1 MHVRNLKGFLLRLH
15 LQFTCFKALATDRDD
30 DSNLAWIREGDE
42 FMSKKWLYWFE
53 ELNSGHND
61 LVGKKCANLGEMTSL
76 GMRIPPGFAVSVDG
90 YERFMEQ
97 TGAGEF
103 IRRYVRDNM
112 SELKGVKKQVEA
124 SRTIRQMI
132 ESQEMPADMR
142 DELYR
147 YYDELMKRAG
157 AEEIAVAVRS
167 SGAVSMPGQMETF
180 LNVRRKEGVVRK
192 IIEVW
197 GSAFTT
203 RAIAFRLE
211 KGMPME
217 KAPIGVAVLKMVEA
231 KSAGVVLTVL
241 PTIGDTSKVVVEGN
255 WGLGESVVS
264 GDINP
269 DQFVVD
275 KENGC
280 VDCTVNKKTRM
291 IVYKDSGT
299 AMTEVPEDLQC
310 KRCVDEEELR
320 EIVRIARQVEAHF
333 NCPQDMEWVLDVT
346 GCCPHNLYWVQARPA
361 KFSKAKEKE
370 SEYLAELMTRMFKC

>member
-1 MHVRNLKGFLLRLH
+1 
-15 LQFTCFKALATDRDD
+15 
-30 DSNLAWIREGDE
+30 
-42 FMSKKWLYWFE
+42 
-53 ELNSGHND
+53 
-61 LVGKKCANLGEMTSL
+61 
-76 GMRIPPGFAVSVDG
+76 
-90 YERFMEQ
+90 
-97 TGAGEF
+97 
-103 IRRYVRDNM
+103 
-112 SELKGVKKQVEA
+112 
-124 SRTIRQMI
+124 
-132 ESQEMPADMR
+132 
-142 DELYR
+142 
-147 YYDELMKRAG
+147 
-157 AEEIAVAVRS
+157 
-167 SGAVSMPGQMETF
+167 MPGQMETF
-180 LNVRRKEGVVRK
+180 LNVRRKEAVVRK

-231 KSAGVVLTVL
+231 KSAGVVLTVM

-275 KENGC
+275 KESGC
-280 VDCTVNKKTRM
+280 MDCTVNKKTMM

-299 AMTEVPEDLQC
+299 AMTEVPEELQC

-346 GCCPHNLYWVQARPA
+346 GCCPNNLYWVQARPA
-361 KFSKAKEKE
+361 KFSKVKEKE